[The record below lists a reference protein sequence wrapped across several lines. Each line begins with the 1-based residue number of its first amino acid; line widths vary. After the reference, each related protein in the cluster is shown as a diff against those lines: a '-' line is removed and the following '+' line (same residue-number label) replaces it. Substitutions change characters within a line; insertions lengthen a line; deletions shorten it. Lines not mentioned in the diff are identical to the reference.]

1 MPWGDQMT
9 TFSRVQSDVKGG
21 PLGWVRWG
29 SVKGPES
36 EVSSAFCTS
45 FSSVSSERS
54 SWEPS
59 TRKQQ
64 SLCALHSSQQHLQQ
78 ETTYPSAPYRIAG
91 FLIVESQK
99 QRTFQPLLNLY
110 TSLFNYLLI
119 LSYTCLLCACVCTC
133 AKLHVSRSEG
143 NFKELIPSFH

>member
-29 SVKGPES
+29 FVKGPES
-36 EVSSAFCTS
+36 KFPV
-45 FSSVSSERS
+45 
-54 SWEPS
+54 
-59 TRKQQ
+59 
-64 SLCALHSSQQHLQQ
+64 
-78 ETTYPSAPYRIAG
+78 PSARRSHQSVPRDPRENQAQGSNRACLRSVQVSNTSSKRRRIHRHHTGFAG

-119 LSYTCLLCACVCTC
+119 LSYTCLLRACVCTC